1 VKILFLEP
9 FFGGSHRDFAL
20 GFKAHSSHEITLV
33 TLPDQYWKWRMM
45 GAALYFVRRVKD
57 FSRFD
62 AVITTDMMD
71 VAHFISLAGR
81 DLPPV
86 ILYVHENQMSYPL
99 GPHHRQDNHLG
110 FTNITSALAADRV
123 WFNSHFH
130 VRAFMRSAKRLIGQ
144 MPDFQPGWALN
155 RIREKT
161 RVMYPGCGFEKG
173 VVNLQDPGTHPPLII
188 WNHRWDYD
196 KNPRV
201 FFDVLARL
209 KQKKIDFS
217 LALVGEKPDV
227 FPDVFTRAR
236 EELKAEIKVF
246 GYLES
251 REEYLSLL
259 KQGTVAVSCAI
270 QENFGMSIVE
280 AVRLGCL
287 PLLPD
292 RLSYP
297 EIMPQSLHSR
307 VLYRNK
313 KDLEDKLTDM
323 LVNFQTYLPLRKI
336 LCRDMEKFSW
346 ERMIGQYDQALE
358 KIKNEG

>member
-1 VKILFLEP
+1 
-9 FFGGSHRDFAL
+9 
-20 GFKAHSSHEITLV
+20 
-33 TLPDQYWKWRMM
+33 
-45 GAALYFVRRVKD
+45 
-57 FSRFD
+57 
-62 AVITTDMMD
+62 
-71 VAHFISLAGR
+71 
-81 DLPPV
+81 
-86 ILYVHENQMSYPL
+86 MSYPL

-173 VVNLQDPGTHPPLII
+173 VVNLQDTGTHPPLII